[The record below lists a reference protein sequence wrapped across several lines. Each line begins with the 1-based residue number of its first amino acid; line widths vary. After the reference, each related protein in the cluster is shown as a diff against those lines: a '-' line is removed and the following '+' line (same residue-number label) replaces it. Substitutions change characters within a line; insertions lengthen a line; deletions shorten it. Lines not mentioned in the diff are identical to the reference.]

1 MRIFFT
7 VLVVLLVANLGIE
20 LLDSS
25 LVNVLEE
32 RKETIER
39 LRKNL

>member
-7 VLVVLLVANLGIE
+7 VLVVLLVANIGIE

-25 LVNVLEE
+25 MLDIMQQRN
-32 RKETIER
+32 ETLQKI
-39 LRKNL
+39 RKNN

>member
-25 LVNVLEE
+25 MVDIMQE

-39 LRKNL
+39 LRKNP

>member
-7 VLVVLLVANLGIE
+7 VLVVLLVANIGIE

-25 LVNVLEE
+25 MIDIMQQRN
-32 RKETIER
+32 ETLQKI
-39 LRKNL
+39 RKNN